1 MLRQFCLAVFFL
13 GLCCLAKSKY
23 VYAKTAVLEGERRV
37 GATAFDG
44 RGRFDVH
51 LVAAAVSLAKQAKKD
66 KTSTATEKS
75 IFSRVDAKGKKH
87 LTYYGLMVAGAMA
100 RTAAAG
106 RVKTELES
114 RVTCCFAGHS
124 ECHSE
129 STSADRGRRRCFYST
144 WMLLRLGRS
153 AGNQP
158 GPVTLSRRCGRPAR
172 AT

>member
-13 GLCCLAKSKY
+13 CLCCLAKSKY

-51 LVAAAVSLAKQAKKD
+51 LVAAAVSLAKQAKRD

-100 RTAAAG
+100 RTAAATA
-106 RVKTELES
+106 VHPLNVCKT
-114 RVTCCFAGHS
+114 
-124 ECHSE
+124 
-129 STSADRGRRRCFYST
+129 
-144 WMLLRLGRS
+144 LLQTKGGVMPALKWS
-153 AGNQP
+153 
-158 GPVTLSRRCGRPAR
+158 VLSRGAGSQFIMSVPHGAINFAVTEVRSLLLPFFCPAIFLS
-172 AT
+172 

>member
-37 GATAFDG
+37 GATAFDA

-100 RTAAAG
+100 RTAAATA
-106 RVKTELES
+106 VHPLNVCKT
-114 RVTCCFAGHS
+114 
-124 ECHSE
+124 
-129 STSADRGRRRCFYST
+129 
-144 WMLLRLGRS
+144 LLQTKGGVMPALKWS
-153 AGNQP
+153 
-158 GPVTLSRRCGRPAR
+158 VLSRGAGSQFIMSVPHGAINFAVTEVRSSLLPFFCPAIFLS
-172 AT
+172 